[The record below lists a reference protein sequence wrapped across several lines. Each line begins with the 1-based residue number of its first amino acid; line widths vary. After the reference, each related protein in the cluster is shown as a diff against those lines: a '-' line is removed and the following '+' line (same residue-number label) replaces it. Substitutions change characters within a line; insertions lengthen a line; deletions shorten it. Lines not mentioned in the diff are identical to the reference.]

1 MIKVVDWTNKGLESH
16 MWLIAGLGNPGRRYE
31 NTRHNVGFRV
41 IDELQRRHMQ
51 SGYQSKF
58 GGEAVTGLIHN
69 TRVLLIKPMEFMNK
83 SGFAIQRASQF
94 HDVSAEE
101 ILVIHDELDLP
112 PARLRLKSGGGHGGN
127 NGLRSIVDQLG
138 TKDFLRI
145 RLGIGKPEKA
155 NGDPGEGSG
164 ANYVLSKFPA
174 DQERDIDETV
184 KRAADAAEDI
194 LANGMAAAMNNFNGV
209 SLS

>member
-1 MIKVVDWTNKGLESH
+1 

-31 NTRHNVGFRV
+31 STRHNVGFRV

-51 SGYQSKF
+51 SGFQTKF
-58 GGEAVTGLIHN
+58 GGEAVTGLIN
-69 TRVLLIKPMEFMNK
+69 NERVLLIKPMEFMNK

-94 HDVSAEE
+94 HDVSSEK

-138 TKDFLRI
+138 TKDFMRI
-145 RLGIGKPEKA
+145 RLGIGKPLKESGEA
-155 NGDPGEGSG
+155 GDGSG
-164 ANYVLSKFPA
+164 ANYVLSNFPA
-174 DQERDIDETV
+174 NELPLIDQAIQ
-184 KRAADAAEDI
+184 KAADAAEAI
-194 LANGMAAAMNNFNGV
+194 LARGMKAAMNEFNGV
-209 SLS
+209 SPS

>member
-1 MIKVVDWTNKGLESH
+1 

-31 NTRHNVGFRV
+31 STRHNVGFRV

-51 SGYQSKF
+51 SGFQTKF
-58 GGEAVTGLIHN
+58 GGEAVTGLIN
-69 TRVLLIKPMEFMNK
+69 SDRVLLIKPMEFMNK

-94 HDVSAEE
+94 HDVPPEE

-138 TKDFLRI
+138 SKDFLRI
-145 RLGIGKPEKA
+145 RLGIGKPLKESGEA
-155 NGDPGEGSG
+155 GEGSG
-164 ANYVLSKFPA
+164 KNYVLGNFPA
-174 DQERDIDETV
+174 QEVGPIDEAIQ
-184 KRAADAAEDI
+184 KAADAAEAI
-194 LANGMAAAMNNFNGV
+194 LARGMKSAMNDFNGV
-209 SLS
+209 SPN

>member
-1 MIKVVDWTNKGLESH
+1 

-41 IDELQRRHMQ
+41 VDELQRRHMQ
-51 SGYQSKF
+51 SGYQTKF
-58 GGEAVTGLIHN
+58 NAETVTGQINN

-94 HDVSAEE
+94 HDVPPEN

-112 PARLRLKSGGGHGGN
+112 PARVKLKSGGGHGGN

-138 TKDFLRI
+138 TKDFQRI
-145 RLGIGKPEKA
+145 RLGIGKPTKEA
-155 NGDPGEGSG
+155 GQPGEGSG

-174 DQERDIDETV
+174 EQERDIESAINT
-184 KRAADAAEDI
+184 AADAAEAV
-194 LANGMAAAMNNFNGV
+194 LANGMSAAMNDFHGV
-209 SLS
+209 SPN